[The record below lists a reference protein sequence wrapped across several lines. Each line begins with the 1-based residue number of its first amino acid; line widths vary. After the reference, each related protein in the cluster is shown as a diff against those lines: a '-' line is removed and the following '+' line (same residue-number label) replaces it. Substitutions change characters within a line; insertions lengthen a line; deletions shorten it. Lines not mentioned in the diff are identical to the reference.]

1 MKQYITK
8 IFRFYVARAYAA
20 FSAMWV
26 NYAPLP
32 RAHDLACIVPHFAN
46 SREGVQAVGNDIYNP
61 FGHAPNDPP
70 GPMLNFRR
78 TNQHLICPE
87 CRHYLDQ
94 EIPPN
99 SESSHCF
106 MGYFQRHNI
115 EYPQLV
121 PRYTFMNDDNLN
133 GHGPM
138 YKVVREVAHFDP
150 QIRDRTDTQFFYD
163 MPGHEHVNNYF
174 ELPQIRAYYALH
186 QHDGDNALWYG
197 IPREERDAINA
208 AHHAVIAQVEPAV
221 PQLAPIIA
229 VPHAVIAPVEPAMPQ
244 LDIRPRD
251 PFIHAVNP
259 IKVTEFYRLFNYA
272 TLRAAMTD
280 ARHCFEIEGV
290 DEDNQDKCTIC
301 TELLDDPGYDPTNIA
316 VSGCFHLF
324 HKKCIDDYI
333 NDKFRNILAI
343 RADALRQVAEAELL
357 LNQPFGRIG
366 QFTELFNC
374 PFCRRLLDQQPD
386 VDDQKARCFKN
397 YLHRMHIPYPN
408 LLDRVQ
414 LRGRDIYRD
423 YAVAPITLPDEGYRV
438 LFRNLHVL
446 RPEYVRNAEGV
457 DVLQPIRHVR
467 TNNYNVHVDEDGIF
481 RNDQLDH
488 VDFWGNPADPPT
500 VYMTLHDPH
509 FSERYPTRKYYD
521 QYPERNKYM
530 DIVYQDYV
538 LLQPVPVH
546 IIGEGPLVPMPEEL
560 PVVREPEGV
569 VPMREELPAVREPEE
584 ALAAIPEA
592 PPVVLMPDAP
602 PVGPMP
608 DAPPVILPICRDG
621 RSRGRNPQMDLTV
634 ESAKNLASQN
644 GLSNRGSKADL
655 CNRLIGHVPP
665 LARRPYADEGRRTK
679 RKRRTR
685 KNKRRSKH

>member
-1 MKQYITK
+1 
-8 IFRFYVARAYAA
+8 
-20 FSAMWV
+20 
-26 NYAPLP
+26 
-32 RAHDLACIVPHFAN
+32 
-46 SREGVQAVGNDIYNP
+46 
-61 FGHAPNDPP
+61 
-70 GPMLNFRR
+70 
-78 TNQHLICPE
+78 
-87 CRHYLDQ
+87 
-94 EIPPN
+94 
-99 SESSHCF
+99 
-106 MGYFQRHNI
+106 
-115 EYPQLV
+115 
-121 PRYTFMNDDNLN
+121 
-133 GHGPM
+133 
-138 YKVVREVAHFDP
+138 
-150 QIRDRTDTQFFYD
+150 
-163 MPGHEHVNNYF
+163 
-174 ELPQIRAYYALH
+174 
-186 QHDGDNALWYG
+186 
-197 IPREERDAINA
+197 
-208 AHHAVIAQVEPAV
+208 
-221 PQLAPIIA
+221 
-229 VPHAVIAPVEPAMPQ
+229 
-244 LDIRPRD
+244 
-251 PFIHAVNP
+251 
-259 IKVTEFYRLFNYA
+259 
-272 TLRAAMTD
+272 
-280 ARHCFEIEGV
+280 
-290 DEDNQDKCTIC
+290 
-301 TELLDDPGYDPTNIA
+301 
-316 VSGCFHLF
+316 
-324 HKKCIDDYI
+324 
-333 NDKFRNILAI
+333 
-343 RADALRQVAEAELL
+343 
-357 LNQPFGRIG
+357 
-366 QFTELFNC
+366 
-374 PFCRRLLDQQPD
+374 
-386 VDDQKARCFKN
+386 
-397 YLHRMHIPYPN
+397 MHIPYPN